1 MSAEQHEPSFTCKCL
16 PPKLGASSRNLVVC
30 IDGTCNRFGVKNTNI
45 VELYSQLEKSDE
57 QLTYY
62 SKGIGVAP
70 EIPGHY
76 DLTRQTSDVMD
87 IAVARH
93 LEERIM
99 KAYEWLS
106 NTYEDGDKIFL
117 FGFSRGAYQVRALA
131 GMIERVGLVHPGNS
145 ELVSSAYAVYSKSD
159 AGFNEFQ
166 TRFEEPANNS
176 EQQLLAESFKST
188 FCRADV
194 RVHFV
199 GAWDTVSSV
208 GTFRSKPL
216 PLTVTSCDHVC
227 HFRHALALDE
237 RRVKFLPE
245 YVYGGRANPV
255 NDDHIKEVWFPGSH
269 SDVGGGNRR
278 NPRLQSGDIPLLW
291 MRSEASAAGLLF
303 KPSNLMWKIDDLDKS
318 ITPPLNLLWWGLELL
333 PFRRLCYNNTNQTT
347 FRPHMGGSRRILPGQ
362 KVHISALFKANYKP
376 YARFHRNFES
386 WPPALFWNDP
396 KCHNYL
402 SSLSSTWETDIFDS
416 RSVQSLLDAQQP
428 LRANLD
434 ALERLSF
441 MASFDNG
448 RKAIAHASN
457 AQQTLASLL
466 DHQND
471 WIRICAAMTYSE
483 VGWEWPLQFDNA
495 AAELK
500 GLERLAADVESLLHD
515 KDKGQQLHACMSLP
529 SLCKNSRLREILLE
543 DRNFR
548 RLIRLTNA
556 CNTAFDRKQ
565 REQEGISAS
574 TVALHSAQA
583 LTSLLELD
591 GTLASKL
598 IAMGG
603 VKELVDALHD
613 DHDAVLVAVLRTL
626 YSLAGLRDSHTI
638 MSRED
643 IVPTLLGLARRS
655 DDFVAPAAV
664 EVVCPI
670 AADESMRATLLGS
683 GALSLFNDML
693 RKRSDAVM
701 EAGAKG
707 LATFAKHDEQAIIKS
722 GLLMKLAKDARSPR
736 ANHRDGSI
744 RGLVAL
750 NAEIPVLVQRALDEA
765 RTVSDLISQLRK
777 KSRALPAASALL
789 HLMAIDHVVDT
800 VTKSEA
806 PGYILNML
814 KRRWF
819 DGDNGE
825 DGVGVLQRVLEIGPL
840 RAAILDLGT
849 VDALQS
855 MLAGENSDTV
865 YAGLQYL
872 REVIKHDDG
881 KSITCRESIISP
893 MLKALARP
901 HLPLQRNAAAILRA
915 AFIHNKHLRPVI
927 IEGLLSKLD
936 SRKAAELL
944 GVTTAL
950 RVLSFDQE
958 VRDAVVTNTNFWGL
972 SHDYYNILKLEY
984 DKTGPNFREVYQS
997 VGFLIKCVQ
1006 GVVSH
1011 RQPDDS
1017 QWLESAP
1024 YEFRKDH
1031 NTVLRV

>member
-76 DLTRQTSDVMD
+76 DLTRQISDVMD
-87 IAVARH
+87 IAVARY
-93 LEERIM
+93 L
-99 KAYEWLS
+99 
-106 NTYEDGDKIFL
+106 
-117 FGFSRGAYQVRALA
+117 GFSRGAYQVRALA

-194 RVHFV
+194 RVHF
-199 GAWDTVSSV
+199 GHGFIRWYFSKQAATLDGYLLLITSATSDMPSRWMKGVSS
-208 GTFRSKPL
+208 
-216 PLTVTSCDHVC
+216 
-227 HFRHALALDE
+227 
-237 RRVKFLPE
+237 FLP
-245 YVYGGRANPV
+245 
-255 NDDHIKEVWFPGSH
+255 D
-269 SDVGGGNRR
+269 GGGNRR

-515 KDKGQQLHACMSLP
+515 KD
-529 SLCKNSRLREILLE
+529 
-543 DRNFR
+543 
-548 RLIRLTNA
+548 
-556 CNTAFDRKQ
+556 
-565 REQEGISAS
+565 
-574 TVALHSAQA
+574 
-583 LTSLLELD
+583 
-591 GTLASKL
+591 
-598 IAMGG
+598 
-603 VKELVDALHD
+603 
-613 DHDAVLVAVLRTL
+613 
-626 YSLAGLRDSHTI
+626 
-638 MSRED
+638 
-643 IVPTLLGLARRS
+643 
-655 DDFVAPAAV
+655 
-664 EVVCPI
+664 
-670 AADESMRATLLGS
+670 
-683 GALSLFNDML
+683 
-693 RKRSDAVM
+693 
-701 EAGAKG
+701 
-707 LATFAKHDEQAIIKS
+707 
-722 GLLMKLAKDARSPR
+722 
-736 ANHRDGSI
+736 
-744 RGLVAL
+744 
-750 NAEIPVLVQRALDEA
+750 
-765 RTVSDLISQLRK
+765 
-777 KSRALPAASALL
+777 
-789 HLMAIDHVVDT
+789 
-800 VTKSEA
+800 
-806 PGYILNML
+806 
-814 KRRWF
+814 
-819 DGDNGE
+819 
-825 DGVGVLQRVLEIGPL
+825 
-840 RAAILDLGT
+840 
-849 VDALQS
+849 
-855 MLAGENSDTV
+855 
-865 YAGLQYL
+865 
-872 REVIKHDDG
+872 
-881 KSITCRESIISP
+881 
-893 MLKALARP
+893 
-901 HLPLQRNAAAILRA
+901 
-915 AFIHNKHLRPVI
+915 
-927 IEGLLSKLD
+927 
-936 SRKAAELL
+936 
-944 GVTTAL
+944 
-950 RVLSFDQE
+950 
-958 VRDAVVTNTNFWGL
+958 
-972 SHDYYNILKLEY
+972 
-984 DKTGPNFREVYQS
+984 
-997 VGFLIKCVQ
+997 
-1006 GVVSH
+1006 
-1011 RQPDDS
+1011 
-1017 QWLESAP
+1017 
-1024 YEFRKDH
+1024 
-1031 NTVLRV
+1031 